1 MKVMDNTKWEYK
13 VVKIKEYEIGRSDND
28 KIINERLEGTDGW
41 EAFDVKHYDY
51 GLMIFLKRKY
61 IEVNNDK

>member
-1 MKVMDNTKWEYK
+1 MKVIDNTKWEYK
-13 VVKIKEYEIGRSDND
+13 VLKIKEYEIGRSDID

-61 IEVNNDK
+61 IILRGK

>member
-1 MKVMDNTKWEYK
+1 MKVMDNTKWEYR
-13 VVKIKEYEIGRSDND
+13 VVKIKEYEIGRSDID

-61 IEVNNDK
+61 IEMNNDK

>member
-1 MKVMDNTKWEYK
+1 MKVIDNTKWEYK
-13 VVKIKEYEIGRSDND
+13 VVKVKEYEIGRSDTD
-28 KIINERLEGTDGW
+28 KIINERSEGTDGW

-61 IEVNNDK
+61 IEMNNDK

>member
-1 MKVMDNTKWEYK
+1 MKVIDNTKWEYK
-13 VVKIKEYEIGRSDND
+13 VVKIKEYEIGRSDTD
-28 KIINERLEGTDGW
+28 KIINERLEGTDCW

>member
-13 VVKIKEYEIGRSDND
+13 VVKIKEYEIGRSNID